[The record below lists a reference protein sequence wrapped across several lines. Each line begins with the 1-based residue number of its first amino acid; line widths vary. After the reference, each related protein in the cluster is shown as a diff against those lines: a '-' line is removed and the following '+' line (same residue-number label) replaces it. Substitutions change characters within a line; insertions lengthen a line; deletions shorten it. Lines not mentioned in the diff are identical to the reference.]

1 MTTAQEITR
10 AFNGEW
16 RGNQGFIPTPG
27 HSAKDRGT
35 TVRDTEN
42 GDVVFHSFN
51 AGPDDWKQI
60 KDQCRNKGLLPERQR
75 QQSSRAALQTSGTN
89 CPTKEGFARQAGKS
103 FYEFQDA
110 DGVTICRKVRTDKP
124 DGSKFF
130 TWQHPDGKGGWASG
144 RGCDALPYRL
154 PDLLAAPA
162 DAVIYVAEGERK
174 ADKLAGWGLVATSSK
189 DLPADLSVFAGRT
202 VAILP
207 DNDDQGAKIAD
218 DLLTALNG
226 VAERAFLVDLPGLP
240 PKGDIID
247 WTGTVDDL
255 QALVE
260 RLSSPPVETFPLA
273 DLALWSNIRPTP
285 KAFVMAGFVPAREL
299 TLATGAGG
307 ANKSTFG
314 QQLATCRAAGV
325 PMLGV
330 EVQQGK
336 ALYITAEDD
345 DNQLHWMQD
354 HICRTLGVHM
364 EDLVGRLAL
373 TSLRGRLG
381 NELATFDHEGKLR
394 PAPSFRVLR
403 ATIEATGA
411 DLVVLDNAAHL
422 FAGNENDRQ
431 QVTAFVNLLYS
442 LCQDLGVTIILV
454 AHANKAGDTY
464 SGSTA
469 WLNAVRSQI
478 VLSRPENT
486 IDPDE
491 RLLSLGKANYARQGE
506 ELRFRWHDFALV
518 RDSDLP
524 EDMRVQLAAA
534 AATAG
539 ANAAFLECLR
549 ARNDQGDGRQVGPSS
564 GPNYAPSQFEGMPQA
579 KGFKKEA
586 LKRAMD
592 RLYALGRIKSETV
605 FDRKAKRD
613 KTVIVEAGEPSHNA
627 HNARTTP
634 PQHTP
639 TRPHNDGTTGGQHT
653 PIYKYIPG
661 AANGAAAPSHER
673 EDALDLSRLNFA
685 SDEDGDLDANGD
697 IHGWND
703 GARP

>member
-1 MTTAQEITR
+1 MTLAQDITR
-10 AFNGEW
+10 HFKGEW
-16 RGNQGFIPTPG
+16 HGSYGSLPAPG
-27 HSAKDRGT
+27 HSVGDRGV
-35 TVRDTEN
+35 TVKDTD
-42 GDVVFHSFN
+42 GGQDVLFHSFN
-51 AGPDDWKQI
+51 GADWREL
-60 KDQCRNKGLLPERQR
+60 KDECRRVGLLPERD
-75 QQSSRAALQTSGTN
+75 RANDNGSAPRETGHYEYADADGAVLYRTVRV
-89 CPTKEGFARQAGKS
+89 EQAGKPKK
-103 FYEFQDA
+103 FKAQ
-110 DGVTICRKVRTDKP
+110 RP
-124 DGSKFF
+124 DGRR
-130 TWQHPDGKGGWASG
+130 GWTSG
-144 RGCDALPYRL
+144 MGDTRRVMYRL
-154 PDLLAAPA
+154 PEIVAADPSQP
-162 DAVIYVAEGERK
+162 VYLVEGERK
-174 ADKLAGWGLVATSSK
+174 ADKLASWGFVATAVAFGAK
-189 DLPADLSVFAGRT
+189 GWRRDYADALEGRA
-202 VAILP
+202 VIILP
-207 DNDDQGAKIAD
+207 DNDDEGR
-218 DLLTALNG
+218 G
-226 VAERAFLVDLPGLP
+226 FAERAAKDLTGVGCTVHVLDLPGLP

-247 WTGTVDDL
+247 WKGTADDL
-255 QALVE
+255 RALVE
-260 RLSSPPVETFPLA
+260 RQLNPPVETFPLA
-273 DLALWSNIRPTP
+273 DLAHWSNIRPTP
-285 KAFVMAGFVPAREL
+285 KPFVMAGFVPAREL

-314 QQLATCRAAGV
+314 QQLATCRASGV

-330 EVQQGK
+330 EVHQGK

-345 DNQLHWMQD
+345 DDRLHWMQD
-354 HICRTLGVHM
+354 HICRAVGVDM
-364 EDLVGRLAL
+364 GDLSGRLFL

-394 PAPSFRVLR
+394 PAPSFRILK
-403 ATIEATGA
+403 ATIEAAGA

-454 AHANKAGDTY
+454 AHSNKAGDSY

-478 VLSRPENT
+478 VLSRPENS

-524 EDMRVQLAAA
+524 DDMRAQLAAA

-564 GPNYAPSQFEGMPQA
+564 GPNYAPTQFEGMPQA

-586 LKRAMD
+586 LKQAMD
-592 RLYALGRIKSETV
+592 RLYALGRIRSETV

-613 KTVIVEAGEPSHNA
+613 KTIIVEAEEASHNA
-627 HNARTTP
+627 HNARTTA

-639 TRPHNDGTTGGQHT
+639 TTPHNDSTTGGQHT

-661 AANGAAAPSHER
+661 AANGAAAPSHEEGKGPDVNR
-673 EDALDLSRLNFA
+673 VIFAADDDGLD
-685 SDEDGDLDANGD
+685 ENGD
-697 IHGWND
+697 VIGWND
-703 GARP
+703 RGRS